1 VKWDPNLFFIS
12 LEIIEADV
20 VFRPWKS
27 TLLIRRESPSTQ
39 ENTLVDSA
47 HRALPERGKTVKARK
62 QYRCAV
68 SKAMEKE
75 S

>member
-1 VKWDPNLFFIS
+1 VKWDPFLFFIS

-47 HRALPERGKTVKARK
+47 HREAVVRRRRAAAK
-62 QYRCAV
+62 Q
-68 SKAMEKE
+68 
-75 S
+75 